1 MNATSKTGLPL
12 LGKLKSLLTPA
23 SSDQMGKVTMAQ
35 VFWPAFGFLVF
46 AALAGYAFYDL
57 RVHGPEFY
65 KLQNNNDLRADILPP
80 PLYAVDAFA
89 AVNEA
94 YVAEVS
100 GDVVKRNKKLNEVA
114 RYEQAYKEREAYWRN
129 SPAIKSIKGQYEAVL
144 KANENFYRIFNNEFK
159 PTLMLGPT
167 EAAPALA
174 NMASAF
180 EVSKQTALSL
190 TIAVEAQSAKS
201 SKDVSNISR
210 IILVTLTSLG
220 LLILFAMLYYGIRQ
234 VRATDSSL
242 KLLEQDGQSN
252 QMAVLNLL
260 DEMGD
265 LADGDLTV
273 RAVVRENITGA
284 IADSINYTIDK
295 LRDLVTEITRASEQ
309 VNNVV
314 GQAQE
319 TSSSL
324 LTASQKQSQQI
335 TETTDAVTS
344 MTRSILQVSS
354 NASQA
359 SEVAERSLRSAT
371 QGSRA
376 VQNTIEGMNAIREQ
390 IQETSKRIKR
400 LGESS
405 QEISEIVDLISD
417 ITEQTNILALNAAI
431 QAASAGEA
439 GRGFT
444 VVAEEVQRLAERS
457 SEATKQIGAIVKT
470 IQTDTNSAVMAME
483 RSTQGVVEGAQLS
496 DAAGK
501 ALSEIETVTNN
512 LARLIES
519 ISSATEAQTQVA
531 STVTK
536 NMEQIQ
542 EITTQT
548 SKGTQETAS
557 TIGELASLARD
568 LRASVSGFKLS

>member
-1 MNATSKTGLPL
+1 MKFSSVSSLPL
-12 LGKLKSLLTPA
+12 LGKLKSLLTPV
-23 SSDQMGKVTMAQ
+23 SSEQVGKVSMAQ
-35 VFWPAFGFLVF
+35 VFWPVLGFLVF

-57 RVHGPEFY
+57 RVHGPEFD
-65 KLQNNNDLRADILPP
+65 KLQSNNDLRADILPP

-100 GDVVKRNKKLNEVA
+100 GDVVKRNKKLDEVA
-114 RYEQAYKEREAYWRN
+114 RYEQAFKEREAYWR
-129 SPAIKSIKGQYEAVL
+129 SSSTIKPVKGAYEAVS
-144 KANENFYRIFNNEFK
+144 KANENFYRIFNTEFK
-159 PTLMLGPT
+159 PALMLGPV
-167 EAAPALA
+167 EAAPSLA
-174 NMASAF
+174 YMASAF
-180 EVSKQTALSL
+180 EVSKQTVLSL
-190 TIAVEAQSAKS
+190 TIAVDAQSAKS
-201 SKDVSNISR
+201 SKDVSNLSR
-210 IILVTLTSLG
+210 IILVTLISLG
-220 LLILFAMLYYGIRQ
+220 LLILFAMLYFGTRQ
-234 VRATDSSL
+234 VRAIDSSV

-295 LRDLVTEITRASEQ
+295 LRELVTEITRASVQ
-309 VNNVV
+309 VNSVV

-319 TSSSL
+319 TSNSL

-335 TETTDAVTS
+335 IETTDAVSS
-344 MTRSILQVSS
+344 MTRSIMQVSS

-359 SEVAERSLRSAT
+359 SDVAERSLRAAT

-519 ISSATEAQTQVA
+519 ISSATEAQNQVA
-531 STVTK
+531 ATVNK

-557 TIGELASLARD
+557 TIGELAALARD
-568 LRASVSGFKLS
+568 LRASVAGFKLS